1 MNADLIKTT
10 IEIDEA
16 KLEKVMKLGGF
27 STRKEAVDWALTEA
41 VRIAT
46 LNHIKANPWPESVA
60 RMAVAEDY
68 DVLAARQ
75 QYRQD
80 PVKYSP
86 KPRRRRK

>member
-1 MNADLIKTT
+1 MSAEHIKTT
-10 IEIDEA
+10 IELDEG

-46 LNHIKANPWPESVA
+46 LNHIKENPWPE
-60 RMAVAEDY
+60 AVLKEAIAEDY

-75 QYRQD
+75 EIRQD
-80 PVKYSP
+80 PVRSTLP
-86 KPRRRRK
+86 KRRRRK

>member
-1 MNADLIKTT
+1 MNADIVKTT
-10 IEIDEA
+10 IEIDEV
-16 KLEKVMKLGGF
+16 KLDKVMKLGGF
-27 STRKEAVDWALTEA
+27 NTRKEAVDWALTEA

-46 LNHIKANPWPESVA
+46 LNHIKANPWTETEA

-80 PVKYSP
+80 PVKYTA
-86 KPRRRRK
+86 PRRKKK

>member
-1 MNADLIKTT
+1 MSTANIKTT
-10 IEIDEA
+10 IELDEA

-46 LNHIKANPWPESVA
+46 LNHIEANPWPESLLRGA
-60 RMAVAEDY
+60 IAEDY
-68 DVLAARQ
+68 DVVASRQ

-80 PVKYSP
+80 PVKYTA
-86 KPRRRRK
+86 PRRRRK